1 MPKARGKGHAL
12 DKGPSYACVQS
23 LREDAQL
30 RAAMSSSD
38 DFMKTINEYVQR
50 HELATATRQRF
61 LADARRAVRRC
72 SDGPRAI
79 LCDKW
84 SKACPTCR
92 TGRTGDQHHIFE
104 RSA

>member
-30 RAAMSSSD
+30 RAAMGSSG

-61 LADARRAVRRC
+61 LADARRAMRRC
-72 SDGPRAI
+72 SDGPHAI
-79 LCDKW
+79 LCDNW
-84 SKACPTCR
+84 SKACPTCM
-92 TGRTGDQHHIFE
+92 TGRTGDQHHIFV